1 MHNEELYNLCYSSN
15 VIQAFKFT
23 TRWLGQ
29 VAHMGERRG
38 EERTGVHR
46 VLVGKSE
53 GKRMLGRS
61 WGGNIKTDLEEV
73 GVGVNGIIDRS
84 GSVQDRWQLK

>member
-1 MHNEELYNLCYSSN
+1 
-15 VIQAFKFT
+15 
-23 TRWLGQ
+23 
-29 VAHMGERRG
+29 MGER
-38 EERTGVHR
+38 TGIHR

-53 GKRMLGRS
+53 EKRMFGRS

-84 GSVQDRWQLK
+84 GSLQDRWWSKYMP